1 MQFSI
6 LLKVMGFFGNCVFK
20 FSGILWLALKGL
32 ESKAV
37 RLQWRKGKSLSWFQK
52 NPTQS
57 TNQKTHIHGN
67 KTQTK
72 TKQLPGLFT
81 ANIVEICNS

>member
-1 MQFSI
+1 MFSFMQFSI

-37 RLQWRKGKSLSWFQK
+37 RLQ
-52 NPTQS
+52 
-57 TNQKTHIHGN
+57 
-67 KTQTK
+67 
-72 TKQLPGLFT
+72 
-81 ANIVEICNS
+81 